1 MNKKAWAVFS
11 IGLFLGTFIFQ
22 GAAYSMSGTR
32 MSDELEQ
39 IKKLEGT
46 WQGTVVIEE
55 KTEPAKIKYLVTS
68 GGTAVVEILF
78 PEMPNETVSVY
89 YDNEDGLLAMQNFS
103 ELSVKPRMDLTS
115 SSDKQIDFTLSSYN
129 QFDVKQ
135 LHLHGLTML
144 FTNDGSLVRKASYYQ
159 GRSVHH
165 DMVISAKKFIE

>member
-1 MNKKAWAVFS
+1 MNKKGQAFFS
-11 IGLFLGTFIFQ
+11 MGLFFFAFIFQ
-22 GAAYSMSGTR
+22 GIAHSMPGAK

-46 WQGTVVIEE
+46 WQGTVVVKGE
-55 KTEPAKIKYLVTS
+55 TEPAKIKYLVTS
-68 GGTAVVEILF
+68 GGTTVVEILF

-115 SSDKQIDFTLSSYN
+115 SSDKQIDFTFSSYN

-165 DMVISAKKFIE
+165 EMIISAKKIVE